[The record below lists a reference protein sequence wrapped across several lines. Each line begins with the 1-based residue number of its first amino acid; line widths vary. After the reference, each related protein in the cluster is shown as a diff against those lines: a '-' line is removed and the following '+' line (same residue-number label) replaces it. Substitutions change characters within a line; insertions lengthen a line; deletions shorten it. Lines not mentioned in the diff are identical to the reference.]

1 MVQTFS
7 NSIQQ
12 EGTNPAEYLTKAMPS
27 AFKVLRQ
34 STSTVSATYSAVFYY
49 KRVREHRQPQQYWR
63 SSSPVSEIFC
73 PQPGFAHSTVSGPLV
88 T

>member
-49 KRVREHRQPQQYWR
+49 KRLRELRQHQ
-63 SSSPVSEIFC
+63 
-73 PQPGFAHSTVSGPLV
+73 
-88 T
+88 